1 MSQGSVF
8 VEFADFKSVDD
19 FLKAD
24 PKPSWKGEDLLIMT
38 KCLSCKMLVSIA
50 LTKGLSREA
59 YCDMKIKE
67 KGLTGKAATNR
78 KDLMVTRPRG
88 FNAFQEM
95 AKGDKGKSKGG
106 KDKAKPEIWLEFMGT
121 RLRVHE
127 DNGGSVKIE
136 DVPYVKGS
144 TLKFTGC
151 GGDVS
156 FKDIK
161 VSLFR

>member
-1 MSQGSVF
+1 
-8 VEFADFKSVDD
+8 
-19 FLKAD
+19 
-24 PKPSWKGEDLLIMT
+24 
-38 KCLSCKMLVSIA
+38 
-50 LTKGLSREA
+50 
-59 YCDMKIKE
+59 MKIKE
-67 KGLTGKAATNR
+67 KGLTGKAATSR

-95 AKGDKGKSKGG
+95 GKGDKSKSKGEKG
-106 KDKAKPEIWLEFMGT
+106 KAKPEIWLEFMGT

-127 DNGGSVKIE
+127 DNGGSVKSE

-161 VSLFR
+161 VSPFVDKWIYADGGPSCSNRCKSVSRECLSSSMQKATIGVSLVLRRPYRRTK